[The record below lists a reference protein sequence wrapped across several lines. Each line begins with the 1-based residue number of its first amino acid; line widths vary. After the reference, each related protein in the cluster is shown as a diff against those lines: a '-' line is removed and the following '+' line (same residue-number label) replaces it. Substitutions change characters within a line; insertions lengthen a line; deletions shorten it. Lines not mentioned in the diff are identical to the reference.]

1 MSSTISPIRPL
12 TRALVLIFLVSLA
25 CQQELDRPE
34 SSFALNPVDGTGD
47 VDSPSA
53 GSPEQRPPNDESLTC
68 DYGADRVRRLSN
80 DEYLNSLDDLFP
92 GVPVPDVELPIPASP
107 RGFDNDAATL
117 AVGQSDFDA
126 QLTIM
131 EEFAPDAADHALSRV
146 DCSGQSIAVCAERFV
161 EYWSLRIFRRPLP
174 PEDLVEFVEL
184 FSGADTIEVGSA
196 LALQG
201 MLMAPEFMYRLEK
214 RADDDSQGIARADPY
229 TLAERLAFLIWEGP
243 PDDEL
248 LGAAAAGRVGSVE
261 ELQAQAERMLGD
273 SKARR
278 PIETFFFQWL
288 QLDHIDDANKNP
300 EDGLTNG
307 LRDAM
312 QEQTLRTI
320 EHLVFDRAASVR
332 ELLSSNE
339 TFVNGELASL
349 YGLEPVDGW
358 TAVELDPV
366 ERRGLLTHAS
376 FLAAHGHP
384 SYPSPVL
391 RGAYVMDVI
400 LCQPTGEPPP
410 DAQDASPDIGS
421 QTADVVTNR
430 DRYEVSTSDQGAT
443 CFACHQF
450 INPLGYAFEQF
461 DTMGRYRADDNGA
474 VIDASGEYQ
483 GLVFD
488 GAADLVEQLVESP
501 DVQRCTTTKFLTYA
515 LGGQDVSGSECLAR
529 RVEQSMNEGGGALR
543 DLFMAL
549 VSQPE
554 FSQMRLESSLEEQ

>member
-1 MSSTISPIRPL
+1 MSRARSTLPWL
-12 TRALVLIFLVSLA
+12 TRASILA
-25 CQQELDRPE
+25 CLAPLGCQQELGRPE
-34 SSFALNPVDGTGD
+34 SSFALNPVGGTEEIDTPAPDEPEPRGPDG
-47 VDSPSA
+47 DSLS
-53 GSPEQRPPNDESLTC
+53 C

-80 DEYLNSLDDLFP
+80 REYLNALHDLFP
-92 GVPVPDVELPIPASP
+92 GVPVPDVELPISAAPK
-107 RGFDNDAATL
+107 GFDNDAATL

-131 EEFAPDAADHALSRV
+131 EKFAPDAVDHALSRV
-146 DCSGQSIAVCAERFV
+146 DCSGQAIAVCAERFV

-184 FSGADTIEVGSA
+184 FSGADSSEVGSA

-201 MLMAPEFMYRLEK
+201 MLMAPEFVYRLEK
-214 RADDDSQGIARADPY
+214 SADGESQAVTPADPY

-248 LGAAAAGRVGSVE
+248 LVAAAEGRLGSVE
-261 ELQAQAERMLGD
+261 GLQAQAERMLED

-300 EDGLTNG
+300 EDGLTNA

-312 QEQTLRTI
+312 KVQTLRTI
-320 EHLVFDRAASVR
+320 EHLVFTRGASVG

-358 TAVELDPV
+358 TAVELDPA

-384 SYPSPVL
+384 NYPSPVL
-391 RGAYVMDVI
+391 RGTYVMDVI

-421 QTADVVTNR
+421 QTAEVVTNR
-430 DRYEVSTSDQGAT
+430 DRYEVSTSEQGAT

-461 DTMGRYRADDNGA
+461 DTMGRYRTDDNGA
-474 VIDASGEYQ
+474 AIDASGEYQ

-488 GAADLVEQLVESP
+488 GAADLVGQLVESP
-501 DVQRCTTTKFLTYA
+501 DVQRCATTKYLTYA
-515 LGGQDVSGSECLAR
+515 LGGQDVSGSACLAR
-529 RVEQSMNEGGGALR
+529 RVEQSMNEGGGAVS
-543 DLFMAL
+543 DIFMAL

-554 FSQMRLESSLEEQ
+554 FSEVRIESSVEEQ